1 MVSSLFLCEYSGF
14 SFLFALGVERRDSTS
29 EMLGLQYSEIMIF
42 WMSCSPIP
50 PHVHPFPELHMTIP
64 MSLDTPGGQNKS
76 AKVPS
81 HRSEGQVQGGWVVG
95 GQGQLRGVKLKLKPW
110 FLWT

>member
-1 MVSSLFLCEYSGF
+1 
-14 SFLFALGVERRDSTS
+14 
-29 EMLGLQYSEIMIF
+29 MLGLQCSEIMIF

-95 GQGQLRGVKLKLKPW
+95 GQGQLQGVKWKLKPW

>member
-1 MVSSLFLCEYSGF
+1 
-14 SFLFALGVERRDSTS
+14 
-29 EMLGLQYSEIMIF
+29 
-42 WMSCSPIP
+42 
-50 PHVHPFPELHMTIP
+50 MTIP

-76 AKVPS
+76 AKVPP

-95 GQGQLRGVKLKLKPW
+95 VQGQLQEVKWKLKPW